1 VIADPLPVRRI
12 ALVAAATSACA
23 FVLYAALAARDVM
36 FGDGPEL
43 TAAAVL
49 DGVAHPPG
57 YPLWVMLGH
66 AASLLPLGTLPFRVN
81 LTACAYHAL
90 AVGLIFASAFALVR
104 RYAPALFAAALLAVA
119 SPLFVTWSL
128 QAEVFSLNDLFA
140 AAIVLLC
147 LLWLDDAAHW
157 RLALPLAALFGLGL
171 SNHQTLLLLAPLPLW
186 AAWCGRDALPRGKR
200 AIAGIGIA
208 AGVFLA
214 GFALPYLHAL
224 AASQHL
230 RGWFLGAAPD
240 LPRLIDL
247 IDRRAY
253 GFFNLV
259 PGAADRGGSV
269 VDHTRVLVATAGWP
283 YAFVACGIAGLAV
296 RRQYRR
302 LVFALLVVAALLA
315 FCSVAS
321 IDVSQEMDRSVFER
335 FGLLPLVALAPF
347 SACAILLAEAL
358 LRDPRVR
365 GVVTA
370 AVAIAAIVVALVKLP
385 SLSLADVHDAR
396 RLYTDIGRALPPHAI
411 LLTAGDAVDLPPL
424 YFAAVEGWRPDVTL
438 VTYGFLNSASYREWL
453 GQTLVVP
460 PISGADIA
468 PQARRDVL
476 VRANPGR
483 PFYVTGERPAHAPG
497 PFYYARVD
505 GVVSQMIP
513 NAQRVDVRR
522 HYAVETALQ
531 LAPGYADV
539 TSDPAR
545 SNGFVWEVREYYA
558 GGFFST
564 GYDAE
569 RLRDFASARVWYQRA
584 AAYSNDPLIRERL
597 DRL

>member
-1 VIADPLPVRRI
+1 
-12 ALVAAATSACA
+12 
-23 FVLYAALAARDVM
+23 
-36 FGDGPEL
+36 
-43 TAAAVL
+43 
-49 DGVAHPPG
+49 
-57 YPLWVMLGH
+57 
-66 AASLLPLGTLPFRVN
+66 
-81 LTACAYHAL
+81 
-90 AVGLIFASAFALVR
+90 
-104 RYAPALFAAALLAVA
+104 
-119 SPLFVTWSL
+119 
-128 QAEVFSLNDLFA
+128 
-140 AAIVLLC
+140 
-147 LLWLDDAAHW
+147 
-157 RLALPLAALFGLGL
+157 
-171 SNHQTLLLLAPLPLW
+171 
-186 AAWCGRDALPRGKR
+186 
-200 AIAGIGIA
+200 
-208 AGVFLA
+208 
-214 GFALPYLHAL
+214 
-224 AASQHL
+224 
-230 RGWFLGAAPD
+230 
-240 LPRLIDL
+240 
-247 IDRRAY
+247 
-253 GFFNLV
+253 
-259 PGAADRGGSV
+259 V

-302 LVFALLVVAALLA
+302 LVFAVLVVAALLA

-347 SACAILLAEAL
+347 SACAILLAEAI
-358 LRDPRVR
+358 LREPRVR
-365 GVVTA
+365 GIVTG
-370 AVAIAAIVVALVKLP
+370 AVAAAAIVVALVRLP
-385 SLSLADVHDAR
+385 SLSLAEVHDAR